1 MPSAVSASAKPLPP
15 VVSDKAPAFVKEV
28 TAVLMADRGDELP
41 VSKMSVDGTFPMS
54 TTRWEKRN
62 VSMDVSDW
70 NPEICIQCGRCS
82 FACPHAVIRVK
93 RFGEEQLKTHPKN
106 LNMQKQRQTIPAMNV
121 FHCKFILKIVRV
133 VDYVAKRV
141 P

>member
-1 MPSAVSASAKPLPP
+1 
-15 VVSDKAPAFVKEV
+15 
-28 TAVLMADRGDELP
+28 MADRGDELP

-93 RFGEEQLKTHPKN
+93 RFGEEQLKNAPKEFKYAKAKAN
-106 LNMQKQRQTIPAMNV
+106 NTGDECFSLQVYIEDCTGCGLCCEACPVKDKEREGKKAINITSKAP
-121 FHCKFILKIVRV
+121 ILEKE
-133 VDYVAKRV
+133 KRISNF
-141 P
+141 